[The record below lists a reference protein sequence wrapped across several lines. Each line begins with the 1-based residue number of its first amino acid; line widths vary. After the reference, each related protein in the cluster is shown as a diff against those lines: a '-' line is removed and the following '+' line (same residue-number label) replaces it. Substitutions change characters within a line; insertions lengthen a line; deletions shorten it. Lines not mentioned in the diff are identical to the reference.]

1 MLKKINFFKQMKKEE
16 LRHCMLIFYTLKS
29 LPQKEKVRVL
39 RELQGYS
46 ERKNK
51 KLYEHKGLVQ
61 KLEAE
66 KLGSNVILVSINNF
80 SEFQNFFTKN
90 NVKIEVKEVWVK

>member
-1 MLKKINFFKQMKKEE
+1 MKKGK
-16 LRHCMLIFYTLKS
+16 LNHHMLILYTLKS

-39 RELQGYS
+39 RELNGYS
-46 ERKNK
+46 EK
-51 KLYEHKGLVQ
+51 KQGKTYEHKGLVQ

-80 SEFQNFFTKN
+80 AEFQNFFSKN

>member
-1 MLKKINFFKQMKKEE
+1 MKKEE
-16 LRHCMLIFYTLKS
+16 LRHCMLILYTIKH
-29 LPQKEKVRVL
+29 LPQKEKVKVL

-61 KLEAE
+61 RLEAE
-66 KLGSNVILVSINNF
+66 KLGSNVVLVLIDKF
-80 SEFQNFFTKN
+80 TEFQNFFSKN
-90 NVKIEVKEVWVK
+90 NIKIEVKEVWVK